1 MQMRTVLRSFWE
13 GGYAFLLS
21 STSRKIRRRLVQ
33 HVRARNQHS
42 ASGGKKSSS
51 KERRQLLI
59 QFDGHGGKIDH
70 SIADLS
76 AATENRRD
84 G

>member
-1 MQMRTVLRSFWE
+1 MLSCCLLLVERFVVE
-13 GGYAFLLS
+13 G
-21 STSRKIRRRLVQ
+21 RCCKLVQ
-33 HVRARNQHS
+33 HVQARNQHS

-51 KERRQLLI
+51 KERCQLLI